1 MLVNAMRIVSVG
13 EILWDVFPEA
23 EHLGGASFNLAA
35 HARRLGHEVDFVSGV
50 GGDERGRRALA
61 RVGELGL
68 SPRFIRVVPEVET
81 GKVTVVLD
89 AAGQPTFTIHR
100 PAAYDFAGTQNLDG
114 LFSPAPEWVAFGT
127 LYQMTPQGRGL
138 VRRVLASAPAASVF
152 YDINLRINS
161 YTPEIVLESLEAA
174 SIAKLNDAEVI
185 AVARMA
191 GLEAAPIERFARD
204 LAARFRLR
212 GVTVTLGAKGCALL
226 LAGDYVEVPGYPVRV
241 ADTVGA
247 GDAFSAALI
256 HGIGEGWPVGR
267 IADFANRVGALV
279 AGRDGAIPEWTVA
292 EALALT
298 RPQ

>member
-13 EILWDVFPEA
+13 EILWDVFPDA

-35 HARRLGHEVDFVSGV
+35 HARRLGHEVAFVSGV

-61 RVGELGL
+61 RVEELGL
-68 SPRFIRVVPEVET
+68 SPRFIRVVPQVET
-81 GKVTVVLD
+81 GKVTVTVD
-89 AAGQPTFTIHR
+89 AAGQPAFIIHR
-100 PAAYDFAGTQNLDG
+100 PAAYDFAGAEEIDG
-114 LFSPAPEWVAFGT
+114 LFSPAPDWVAFGT

-138 VRRVLASAPAASVF
+138 VKRILASAPAASIF

-161 YTPEIVLESLEAA
+161 YTLAIVLESLETAG
-174 SIAKLNDAEVI
+174 IAKLNDAEVV
-185 AVARMA
+185 AVAEMA

-212 GVTVTLGAKGCALL
+212 GVSVTLGAKGCALL
-226 LAGDYVEVPGYPVRV
+226 LNGEYVEVPGYPVRV

-256 HGIGEGWPVGR
+256 HGVGEGWPVGR

-279 AGRDGAIPEWTVA
+279 ASRAGAIPEWTIAEA
-292 EALALT
+292 EALM
-298 RPQ
+298 RS